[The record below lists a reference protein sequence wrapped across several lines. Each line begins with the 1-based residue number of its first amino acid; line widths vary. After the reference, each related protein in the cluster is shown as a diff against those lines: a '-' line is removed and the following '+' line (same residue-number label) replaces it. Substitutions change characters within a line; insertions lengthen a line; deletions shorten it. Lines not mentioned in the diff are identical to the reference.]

1 LALCRCIQRYKSRI
15 LYAGVTPVEGVAIMW
30 KAGAGSSRVVQADLR
45 AGKSLEQALIARE
58 QSGIPNVREYIRRAN
73 AAQALYSG
81 PQTTTCPT
89 CGQPTS

>member
-1 LALCRCIQRYKSRI
+1 
-15 LYAGVTPVEGVAIMW
+15 MW

-73 AAQALYSG
+73 AALALYSG